1 MDEHGRPARP
11 RPCHLVAYRVPKETH
26 SRSRGF
32 PISSGFQDAEVAT
45 FRAIGQ
51 QVGLLLL
58 ARTADVPPTLD
69 TPGSSPSPPG

>member
-1 MDEHGRPARP
+1 MSSGRSSRCARP
-11 RPCHLVAYRVPKETH
+11 SWEAFDLVWWTAVR
-26 SRSRGF
+26 R
-32 PISSGFQDAEVAT
+32 FQDAEVAT